1 MVVANPL
8 QGQRK
13 GKLMRRVLITALAAA
28 ATIALASPA
37 EAAATLQLCT
47 SGASCVSGT
56 TNVNLDSFNA
66 PGAGTVTGTVGI
78 GGPIVQFQSH
88 GGSTLLETNTGAATI
103 FTASGALLNQ
113 LTFTLLSGSFTAAEF
128 NLLSGD
134 PTSFDVVLTALGGGT
149 ATIHVD
155 NANGSNIFD
164 IIAGAG
170 ESYTSASFST
180 TSPAGFTTFKQLR
193 LVLAPGGVPEP
204 STWAMMLLGFG
215 GIGFAMRRS
224 RKQNG
229 RLLQV
234 A

>member
-1 MVVANPL
+1 
-8 QGQRK
+8 
-13 GKLMRRVLITALAAA
+13 
-28 ATIALASPA
+28 
-37 EAAATLQLCT
+37 
-47 SGASCVSGT
+47 
-56 TNVNLDSFNA
+56 
-66 PGAGTVTGTVGI
+66 
-78 GGPIVQFQSH
+78 
-88 GGSTLLETNTGAATI
+88 
-103 FTASGALLNQ
+103 LLNQ

-204 STWAMMLLGFG
+204 GTWAMMLLGFG